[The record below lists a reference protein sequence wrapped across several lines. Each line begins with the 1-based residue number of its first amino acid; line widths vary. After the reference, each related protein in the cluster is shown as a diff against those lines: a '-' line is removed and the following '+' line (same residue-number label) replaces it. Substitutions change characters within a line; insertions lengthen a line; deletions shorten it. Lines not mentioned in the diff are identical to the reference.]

1 MIYYLLYELIYI
13 HFKDKDWYLVK
24 ALNVFQYVTFRTAY
38 AAITALLISLLFGGK
53 LIEALREWNIGQQIR
68 EEGPQ
73 GHMVKRGTPTMGGV
87 LIVGSVLISTLL
99 WAKLNSIYVW
109 TAMIATLL
117 FGAIGF
123 VDDYSKMAKQRSLGL
138 TGRQKLLAQ
147 ALVAVGVWAV
157 LFVSTKYWASDYSW
171 NVSIPFFKL
180 SSIPGGKTHIGPYL
194 YLVLIGIVLLGSSN
208 AVNLTDGLDGL
219 AISVTFIAMSALTGF
234 TYLSSD
240 RRWADYLE

>member
-1 MIYYLLYELIYI
+1 MIYYFLYELLYF
-13 HFKDKDWYLVK
+13 HFREKDWYLVK

-38 AAITALLISLLFGGK
+38 ATITALLISLFFGGK
-53 LIEALREWNIGQQIR
+53 LIEALRKWNIGQQIR

-99 WAKLNSIYVW
+99 WSKLSSVYVW

-117 FGAIGF
+117 FAAIGF

-147 ALVAVGVWAV
+147 ALVAVGVWAM
-157 LFVSTKYWASDYSW
+157 LFASTRYFGGNDYS
-171 NVSIPFFKL
+171 
-180 SSIPGGKTHIGPYL
+180 
-194 YLVLIGIVLLGSSN
+194 
-208 AVNLTDGLDGL
+208 
-219 AISVTFIAMSALTGF
+219 
-234 TYLSSD
+234 
-240 RRWADYLE
+240 